1 MAPGF
6 PRRRLALD
14 LVALRRADRGRA
26 LTAADALAVATAFGI
41 DPRGAVATPL
51 PGGYSNETLRIDARA
66 GRFVVR
72 RYGSLHVSRAAIA
85 FEHAVTA
92 HAAARM
98 REVVAPLRDGTGRSI
113 VPAPAG
119 GLAAVLPYIDGE
131 TGRRDLASAGAAAVL
146 LARFHRAMR
155 DFHVAGGMRSTR
167 FLGALSLLRERFTR
181 FAADAG
187 TARKADWDALVVATT
202 AAAARIAP
210 RAAQLPQVVVHGD
223 PNPGN
228 VVFAGAVA
236 RGLIDFDFAHE
247 TERVYDVGTLLD
259 EFARAADDA
268 PLDVAL
274 IGPIVASYADA
285 APLAPAERDLLPE
298 AMVRRAATL
307 AWYVASRHG
316 ERVPG
321 DVGAAP
327 RYAARAVEIMAQ
339 ADRIRE
345 AARG

>member
-1 MAPGF
+1 
-6 PRRRLALD
+6 
-14 LVALRRADRGRA
+14 

-41 DPRGAVATPL
+41 DTRGAVATPL
-51 PGGYSNETLRIDARA
+51 HGGYSNRTVRIDARA

-85 FEHAVTA
+85 FEHAVAA

-113 VPAPAG
+113 VTAPDG

-131 TGRRDLASAGAAAVL
+131 TGRRDLASARAAAGV
-146 LARFHRAMR
+146 LARFHRTMR

-167 FLGALSLLRERFTR
+167 FLGALSVLRERFTR
-181 FAADAG
+181 FAADPQ
-187 TARKADWDALVVATT
+187 TARKVDWNALVVAAT
-202 AAAARIAP
+202 AAAARVAP
-210 RAAQLPQVVVHGD
+210 RAALLPHVVAHGD

-228 VVFAGAVA
+228 VVFAGGHV

-259 EFARAADDA
+259 EFGRANDDA
-268 PLDVAL
+268 PLDLAL
-274 IGPIVASYADA
+274 IGPLIAAYADA
-285 APLAPAERDLLPE
+285 APLAPAERELVPE
-298 AMVRRAATL
+298 AMLRRAATL

-321 DVGAAP
+321 DVGGAP
-327 RYAARAVEIMAQ
+327 RYEARAAEIMARG
-339 ADRIRE
+339 DEIRE